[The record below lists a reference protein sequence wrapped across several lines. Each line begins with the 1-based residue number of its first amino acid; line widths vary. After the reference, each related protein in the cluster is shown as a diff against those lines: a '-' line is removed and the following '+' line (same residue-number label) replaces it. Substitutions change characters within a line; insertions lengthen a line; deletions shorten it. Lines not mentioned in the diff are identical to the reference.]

1 MGDLF
6 FMISSDGGCMQF
18 IIFKF
23 VEVKLRRKKNFK
35 SIFKKLGKKSVNRSN
50 IEKVEQIL

>member
-1 MGDLF
+1 MEDLF
-6 FMISSDGGCMQF
+6 FMIRSDGGCMQF

-50 IEKVEQIL
+50 IEKVEQI